1 MLWAKRFWEKP
12 FALGGCNE
20 KFVNGNCEK
29 REEDGLRRDE
39 LRNVVVAKMERETEM
54 EEGERQVNQENRRE
68 EKERHP

>member
-1 MLWAKRFWEKP
+1 M
-12 FALGGCNE
+12 
-20 KFVNGNCEK
+20 NGNCEK